1 MKFALLHALKSLKAS
16 RPFSIQWQYLRNN
29 KRPRAFYFSSPFTGR
44 RLNALWSNN
53 QDLRE
58 VVLAFSKNK
67 WHKID
72 LGNPATIVDL
82 GSNNGYSGL
91 YFKDRFP
98 HSSLYLVDLLQ
109 ANTLSGSMLFEA
121 NGFGGAHVNIAVSGS
136 DGLLDVDLHPAHSRN
151 RLSSL
156 LDEEQKQ
163 RFGFSDKRI
172 KVSSR
177 RLASLKADLNI
188 ERIDL
193 LKVDIEGAEQ
203 YLIEDIENWS
213 AFVGS
218 VLLEIHHNIDIDWCE
233 KKIRMAGYSI
243 DKTYGDWYLQK

>member
-1 MKFALLHALKSLKAS
+1 M
-16 RPFSIQWQYLRNN
+16 
-29 KRPRAFYFSSPFTGR
+29 SPFTDR
-44 RLNALWSNN
+44 RLKALWSNN

-67 WHKID
+67 WHTID

-98 HSSLYLVDLLQ
+98 NASLFLVDLLQ
-109 ANTLSGSMLFEA
+109 ANTLSGSMLLEA
-121 NGFGGAHVNIAVSGS
+121 NGFEGTHINIAVSGS

-156 LDEEQKQ
+156 LDEEQKLK
-163 RFGFSDKRI
+163 FGFSDKRI

-177 RLASLKADLNI
+177 RLSSLIADLNI
-188 ERIDL
+188 ERINL

-203 YLIEDIENWS
+203 YLIEDIDDW
-213 AFVGS
+213 AALVDS

-233 KKIRMAGYSI
+233 QKIRMAGYSI
-243 DKTYGDWYLQK
+243 DKAHGDWYLTK